1 MKNLKTLAFSL
12 YKKTN
17 FSGVDKVKIKLT
29 RKPTQKNLKSRNPT
43 LSQNRLSQ
51 IRLQLTMLLFLLV
64 QKNKLLNKNASSYI
78 YTHSSFNIKSKQK
91 N

>member
-29 RKPTQKNLKSRNPT
+29 RKPTQKKFKIQKPDPFSKSFI
-43 LSQNRLSQ
+43 SDS
-51 IRLQLTMLLFLLV
+51 LTTYYATF
-64 QKNKLLNKNASSYI
+64 SSC
-78 YTHSSFNIKSKQK
+78 SKK
-91 N
+91 